1 MASHTVITP
10 RARSRPITIGFVN
23 LGCSKNQVD
32 SEVMLGALARDGFTL
47 TDDPARA
54 EVVIINTCGFI
65 EEAKQ
70 ESINAI
76 IEHGALKKTG
86 SCQVLIAAGCLAQ
99 RYQGELLKALPELDG
114 VVGTG
119 TRAASRKSAVPCWFQ
134 AARRSGCGP
143 ARRPICTTS

>member
-1 MASHTVITP
+1 MASHTVITA
-10 RARSRPITIGFVN
+10 RARTRPISIGFVN

-119 TRAASRKSAVPCWFQ
+119 TRGASPKSSVPFLVQ
-134 AARRSGCGP
+134 APKPSGRWP
-143 ARRPICTTS
+143 ARRPNLTI